1 VSPLLCLHGFTG
13 SPESFAEVRE
23 RLASRPVSCPALVGH
38 GERAPEID
46 SFEAEV
52 DRLARLLPEEPV
64 TLVGYSLGARLA
76 LGLAVRHPKRVRSA
90 VFIGVHPGLRSSAER
105 DARRTHDRHWIEL
118 LETRGLDAFVS
129 EWERQPLFASQAGLP
144 EPARER
150 RQKERRR
157 HDPLEL
163 ARCLRLTG
171 LAEMPEY
178 WPNLPHLALPVTL
191 LAGEKDEKFR
201 RLAGAAAEL
210 LPHARLTIA
219 PGASHDVL
227 LERPD
232 LVAVAIE
239 EQLEEKQR
247 HD

>member
-1 VSPLLCLHGFTG
+1 MNPLVCLHGFTG
-13 SPESFAEVRE
+13 SPESFGEVRE
-23 RLASRPVSCPALVGH
+23 RLPSRSVWCPALVGH
-38 GERAPEID
+38 GERAPEVD
-46 SFEAEV
+46 RFEAEV

-64 TLVGYSLGARLA
+64 TLIGYSLGARLA
-76 LGLAVRHPKRVRSA
+76 LGVAVRHAKRVRNA
-90 VFIGVHPGLRSSAER
+90 VFIGVNPGLRSNSER
-105 DARRTHDRHWIEL
+105 DERRVQDRRWIEL
-118 LETRGLDAFVS
+118 LETRGLDAFVR
-129 EWERQPLFASQAGLP
+129 EWERQPLFASQTDLP
-144 EPARER
+144 ERVRER

-171 LAEMPEY
+171 LAEMPDY
-178 WPNLPHLALPVTL
+178 WPDLPRLAVPVTL

-239 EQLEEKQR
+239 QLEE
-247 HD
+247 